1 MKWDLSSDVGLDAAL
16 CYFEAKHDPEL
27 AQQLAVFFNQRLKDA
42 DVVTIQEPLFIRY
55 FRIVMGRMCDDTD
68 ELHQPRKRMTPEQA
82 FGFKLTRGKYEREDT
97 ESRDIRSAA
106 YVIWALRK
114 ECQEKKEKKEKE
126 EKEGRKRKGHKDKVP
141 ETTGLLKAC
150 GEAANRFYG
159 AEGGDVAVKY
169 AYFKYRDT
177 FESFTNEVLERV
189 FA

>member
-68 ELHQPRKRMTPEQA
+68 ELHRPRKRMKPEQA
-82 FGFKLTRGKYEREDT
+82 FGFKLPRGKYEREDT

-106 YVIWALRK
+106 YVIWALRQEFK
-114 ECQEKKEKKEKE
+114 ELQERKERKESQKKEQE
-126 EKEGRKRKGHKDKVP
+126 VA
-141 ETTGLLKAC
+141 GLLKAF
-150 GEAANRFYG
+150 GEAAHRFHT
-159 AEGGDVAVKY
+159 ADGGDTAAKY
-169 AYFKYRDT
+169 AYAKYREAFDG
-177 FESFTNEVLERV
+177 FPDEVLERL